1 MTLIYGHL
9 CTKLKLLKCT
19 NKVENFVV
27 VIIIE
32 HLLIADK
39 ERHLCVIKFR
49 NRLSV
54 SFSVKSRSVN
64 LKRVSRSDNAKNRIW
79 NLKLKCN
86 HMPNKKDELDILAIS

>member
-1 MTLIYGHL
+1 MTIIYSRL
-9 CTKLKLLKCT
+9 CAKLKLLKCT

-39 ERHLCVIKFR
+39 DRHLCHVKFR

-64 LKRVSRSDNAKNRIW
+64 LKRV
-79 NLKLKCN
+79 
-86 HMPNKKDELDILAIS
+86 